1 VKRSASWLRIMLIQM
16 VCVAAFVSVIGM
28 TLGRDAAEK
37 IGTALVMPGGLVWLS
52 LIALCLQ
59 LFLRRRSDPNSPG
72 AFGAL
77 VCLLLYS
84 VAGSGIISG
93 VLARHLEGPYFEI
106 NPLQSPVP
114 DLIVVLGGGGME
126 GANGRFQGNSSG
138 DRMILAAQLY
148 HQSPETRFLCTGQR
162 IESMTSSAA
171 NPAEVSRDVLLRL
184 GVPDSSIELV
194 GGRNTSEEMKHLA
207 ERFAES
213 QQTIGL
219 LTSAWHLPRA
229 TRLAR
234 RNGLNTL
241 PIPADFRSSPPGT
254 PPTIGQRIEGLIPNG
269 GAFGSNWS
277 FAKEY
282 LGMLI
287 GR

>member
-1 VKRSASWLRIMLIQM
+1 MRSASWLRILLTLMLG
-16 VCVAAFVSVIGM
+16 VAAFVTVIGL

-52 LIALCLQ
+52 LIALWLH
-59 LFLRRRSDPNSPG
+59 LLLRRRSDPNSPG

-93 VLARHLEGPYFEI
+93 VLAAQLEGPYFGI

-148 HQSPETRFLCTGQR
+148 HQSPGTRFLCTGQR
-162 IESMTSSAA
+162 IESMTSSSA
-171 NPAEVSRDVLLRL
+171 NPAEVSRDVLVRL
-184 GVPDSSIELV
+184 GVPDSSIELI

-207 ERFAES
+207 ERFANSEKS
-213 QQTIGL
+213 VGL

-241 PIPADFRSSPPGT
+241 PLPADFRSSPPGR

>member
-1 VKRSASWLRIMLIQM
+1 MRSASWQRIMLILM
-16 VCVAAFVSVIGM
+16 VCVAVFVTVIGI

-52 LIALCLQ
+52 LIALWLH
-59 LFLRRRSDPNSPG
+59 LLLRRRSDPNASG
-72 AFGAL
+72 AYGAL
-77 VCLLLYS
+77 VCLVLYS
-84 VAGSGIISG
+84 VAGSGVISG
-93 VLARHLEGPYFEI
+93 VLARQLEGPYVEI

-114 DLIVVLGGGGME
+114 DLIVVLGGGGMV
-126 GANGRFQGNSSG
+126 GANGRYQGNASG

-148 HQSPETRFLCTGQR
+148 HRSPGTRFLCTGQR
-162 IESMTSSAA
+162 IESMSSSAA
-171 NPAEVSRDVLLRL
+171 DPAEVSRDVLMRL
-184 GVPDSSIELV
+184 GVPDASIELV

-207 ERFAES
+207 ERFANS

-241 PIPADFRSSPPGT
+241 PLPADFRSSPPGI

>member
-1 VKRSASWLRIMLIQM
+1 MRSASWLRILMLLI
-16 VCVAAFVSVIGM
+16 VCVAAFVGVIGL

-37 IGTALVMPGGLVWLS
+37 IGTALVMPGGFVWLS
-52 LIALCLQ
+52 LIALWLH
-59 LFLRRRSDPNSPG
+59 LLLRRRSDPKSPG
-72 AFGAL
+72 SFGAL

-84 VAGSGIISG
+84 VAGSGVISG
-93 VLARHLEGPYFEI
+93 VLARQLEGPYFEI

-148 HQSPETRFLCTGQR
+148 HQRPETRFLCTGQR
-162 IESMTSSAA
+162 IESMSSSAA
-171 NPAEVSRDVLLRL
+171 NPAEVSRDVLVRL

-207 ERFAES
+207 ERFADS

-241 PIPADFRSSPPGT
+241 PLPADFRSSPPGV

-282 LGMLI
+282 LGILI